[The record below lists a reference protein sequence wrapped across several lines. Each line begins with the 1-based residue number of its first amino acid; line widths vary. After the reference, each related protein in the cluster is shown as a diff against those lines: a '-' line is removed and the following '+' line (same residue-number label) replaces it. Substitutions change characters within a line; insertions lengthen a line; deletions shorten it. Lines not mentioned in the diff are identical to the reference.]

1 MGGARWQRSTDP
13 KTEDV
18 KSGSRKDA
26 KTQRGVALARR
37 YGEIRQGL
45 GDYGRRREQTPTRP
59 RRRASEKENTM
70 RKRKRWLPRRRSRRA
85 PPTHH
90 FYPEG
95 WQADDWIV
103 PFGDGEHA
111 CLHHGHPDPDDHSG
125 CGPTIFC
132 CSKAC
137 ASYTDL
143 FPDSVEAQADWQ
155 LTEAAHIATWM
166 DAGVNVLFFVFC
178 DPERPDG
185 LLVIGLGGEEARQ
198 VLLKKVPLDRYAGE
212 AQRLR

>member
-1 MGGARWQRSTDP
+1 
-13 KTEDV
+13 
-18 KSGSRKDA
+18 
-26 KTQRGVALARR
+26 
-37 YGEIRQGL
+37 
-45 GDYGRRREQTPTRP
+45 
-59 RRRASEKENTM
+59 M